1 MNRIAIVLN
10 VFIAS
15 MVFAVGND
23 GGLENVQKQE
33 NGSGTESQTVV
44 PVDVDRVQEI
54 RQTRQA
60 MDKDFRK
67 QRILERKQE
76 FDNNKT
82 PDNDQQAKADSPRRL
97 GRSRSPIEKHL
108 ASQKK
113 QAVVKKQESRFAP
126 VKEKLDR
133 RQQRRK
139 FNRIKNMPTIKQ
151 QMEGT
156 FKLSQQPTG
165 LPPYNRPDEPLFISS
180 GKEIELPNNKGKRP
194 EFVLNPNVD
203 PSNYS
208 RSRDEFGYSVTDDVN
223 FEWLSNEDADTLF
236 PVGDQDTVTIDNG
249 GFENNTDAGNGWQY

>member
-33 NGSGTESQTVV
+33 QENGSGTESQTMV

-82 PDNDQQAKADSPRRL
+82 PDISIPSHSHESVKYFANKT
-97 GRSRSPIEKHL
+97 
-108 ASQKK
+108 
-113 QAVVKKQESRFAP
+113 AV
-126 VKEKLDR
+126 
-133 RQQRRK
+133 
-139 FNRIKNMPTIKQ
+139 
-151 QMEGT
+151 
-156 FKLSQQPTG
+156 
-165 LPPYNRPDEPLFISS
+165 LPPCPIQSS
-180 GKEIELPNNKGKRP
+180 
-194 EFVLNPNVD
+194 
-203 PSNYS
+203 
-208 RSRDEFGYSVTDDVN
+208 
-223 FEWLSNEDADTLF
+223 
-236 PVGDQDTVTIDNG
+236 
-249 GFENNTDAGNGWQY
+249 